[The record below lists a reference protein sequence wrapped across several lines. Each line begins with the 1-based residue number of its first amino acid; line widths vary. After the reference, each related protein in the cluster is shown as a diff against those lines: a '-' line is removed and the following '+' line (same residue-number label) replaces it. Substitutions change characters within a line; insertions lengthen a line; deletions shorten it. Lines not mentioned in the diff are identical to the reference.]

1 MVKENKVKFKKFN
14 KMVKEEMAAL
24 GIDIWNGVDIE
35 FCKTQEDIDYAIRVD
50 SEWADRTEP
59 EMFDFMMLMDG
70 NNNLIAYVVTVCVD
84 ERNAAKLFGVDR
96 VVFLDT
102 VKRKDISRLLKEL
115 GRPTEDGLFEYYC

>member
-1 MVKENKVKFKKFN
+1 MIKENKVKFKKFN
-14 KMVKEEMAAL
+14 KMVKEEMKAL
-24 GIDIWNGVDIE
+24 GIDVWNGVDIE

-115 GRPTEDGLFEYYC
+115 GRPTEDGLFECYC

>member
-1 MVKENKVKFKKFN
+1 MVKENKVKFKRFN

-24 GIDIWNGVDIE
+24 GLSVWNGIDIE
-35 FCKTQEDIDYAIRVD
+35 FCKTQEDIDYAIHGD
-50 SEWADRTEP
+50 SGWVDRTEP
-59 EMFDFMMLMDG
+59 EMFDFMMLKDG
-70 NNNLIAYVVTVCVD
+70 NDNLMAYIVTVCVG

-115 GRPTEDGLFEYYC
+115 GRPTEDGLLEHYC